1 MGVARGSAVVQFGG
15 QRGRKLR
22 LKAGDVI
29 VLPAGTGHRRVSASK
44 DFLVIG
50 AYPAT
55 GTYDICRTSP
65 DEHDRALAGADGGVS
80 GHRVLNVLLHPREVR
95 PAMKQGPTGANR
107 RAALRG
113 STGTADT
120 PAVGAE

>member
-1 MGVARGSAVVQFGG
+1 MGVARGSAVVQVGG
-15 QRGRKLR
+15 RRGRKLR

-65 DEHDRALAGADGGVS
+65 DEHDRALKTVPKVPPPRKDPVYGKDGE
-80 GHRVLNVLLHPREVR
+80 LLRLWKR
-95 PAMKQGPTGANR
+95 PPQRKA
-107 RAALRG
+107 
-113 STGTADT
+113 S
-120 PAVGAE
+120 